1 MRPRQWVKNAFV
13 WAGPVASGQL
23 FEQGV
28 LLRVLITFIAFILLS
43 GATYLVN
50 DIRDV
55 DADRAHPTKRFRPI
69 AAGEVSVRTATVT
82 AVALVAIGLAAM
94 WWVNP
99 TVFVVGVVY
108 LTMTAAYSFG
118 LKNVVVVDLLIV
130 AMGFVLRGLAGVF
143 ATPDRPTVWFILLA
157 LFGSLLLVSGKRS
170 GEIAEHGRGADTR
183 SVLGGYSDSYLQF
196 VREFAAAGSV
206 MAYSLMAFDRSD
218 ELGDGVAPLL
228 LQLSILPFLAVIMLL
243 VYRLDQGSG
252 SAPEDLLLKDR
263 GIQAAIGIWLVIFA
277 AGVYL

>member
-23 FEQGV
+23 FDQGV
-28 LLRVLITFIAFILLS
+28 LARVLVTFVAFILLS

-55 DADRAHPTKRFRPI
+55 EADRAHPTKQFRPI
-69 AAGEVSVRTATVT
+69 PAGELPIPLASVAAFV
-82 AVALVAIGLAAM
+82 LIAIGLAAM

-99 TVFVVGVVY
+99 TVFVIGVVY
-108 LTMTAAYSFG
+108 LAMTAAYSFG
-118 LKNVVVVDLLIV
+118 LKHIVIVDLLIV

-143 ATPDRPTVWFILLA
+143 ATPARPTVWFILLA

-170 GEIAEHGRGADTR
+170 GEIAERGRDAGTR
-183 SVLGGYSDSYLQF
+183 SVLGEYSDTYLQF
-196 VREFAAAGSV
+196 VREFSAAGSV

-218 ELGDGVAPLL
+218 ELGDGIAPLL

-243 VYRLDQGSG
+243 VFRLDRGSG
-252 SAPEDLLLKDR
+252 ASPEDLLIKDR
-263 GIQAAIGIWLVIFA
+263 GVQVAILIWLVIFA